1 MSLLDTLKA
10 LDPLDD
16 LVWTDDGLPA
26 IDAVRIASGDSKVTR
41 KMINDV
47 ALGLTRTNVL
57 EYVPLSK
64 AVDEVVEPATVE
76 IIEEVSNEE
85 SDRLAQE
92 RASVIGFLQT
102 ATEQRLSDAEKL
114 AKLLATGLTISEIVR
129 LVTKRNLKN
138 VRVA

>member
-1 MSLLDTLKA
+1 M
-10 LDPLDD
+10 
-16 LVWTDDGLPA
+16 WTDDGLPA
-26 IDAVRIASGDSKVTR
+26 IDAVRIVTGDSKVTR

-47 ALGLTRTNVL
+47 ALGLTRINVL

-64 AVDEVVEPATVE
+64 AANEVAEPIVVEAT
-76 IIEEVSNEE
+76 EEVSSEE
-85 SDRLAQE
+85 ADRLAQE

-114 AKLLATGLTISEIVR
+114 DKLLATGLTVSEIVR